1 MDFSVYNRTDFE
13 SKLKLLNAEAMI
25 ENKNPFVVTL
35 CAFKGAKA
43 ARQLE
48 SFETA
53 ISAVTKK
60 YAKKGITIN
69 YDSFD
74 NDEMRSKLGYSPSAA
89 VDRMLRA
96 DIHLLPTHFH
106 QGNLQGD
113 IRPGWNMYSINS
125 NLDRLEFHLG
135 IPMAEKIRCPVH
147 RQDKV
152 RIYSSLSAFSVPTI
166 SIPLLAN
173 VHENKAI
180 IATIKK

>member
-1 MDFSVYNRTDFE
+1 MDFSIYNRTDFE
-13 SKLKLLNAEAMI
+13 SKLKLLNAEAII
-25 ENKNPFVVTL
+25 ENKNLFVVTM
-35 CAFKGAKA
+35 CAFKGAKD

-48 SFETA
+48 PFESA

-74 NDEMRSKLGYSPSAA
+74 NDKMRSELRYSPSAA

-113 IRPGWNMYSINS
+113 IRPDWNMYSINC

-135 IPMAEKIRCPVH
+135 IPMAEKIHCPVH
-147 RQDKV
+147 RQDKA
-152 RIYSSLSAFSVPTI
+152 RIYSLLSAFSVPTI
-166 SIPLLAN
+166 AIPLYAN
-173 VHENKAI
+173 VHDDKRIRTAI
-180 IATIKK
+180 EK